1 MMKVSVKV
9 LVSVFCAVLCVI
21 VCSCSKSK
29 PSSETPDETA
39 TLKSEEREE
48 EVNWVQLQT
57 TPDVLP
63 VAVYETENWSQTQTK
78 PEPKRNY
85 LTMEEFLKGREG
97 LYEKGGITLYGAG
110 EIYDVPEGFGIEPHR
125 IFGIGTEYIP
135 PVEPYKEIEI
145 TFIWEDDYLHI
156 MLPTEVYE
164 KNPEVYLEAEHDGKT
179 FAYNDKKPIKFE
191 AESNHSKVLV
201 GYHYYLAFT
210 NRNLYSQNDEWN
222 ITLKNCQNDEVIAS
236 KTVSRQTIPD
246 NYVVYTDEYESPFT
260 ILTNRGMQVD
270 KIYHLIYK
278 GKGGS
283 FPDEGTMIV
292 FSYCYY
298 CSYPSYGIAYI
309 PFVGVKTKTDKD
321 GVCNLDF
328 SIKEPGQY
336 KIDFYDCATGEITR
350 CFSFNYMEAH
360 EEVLS
365 SGHYK
370 EVKLVEQKDT
380 EWKVN
385 SPEGLRLRDSP
396 WGEKIGLLADGTE
409 LIQTE
414 ETHYPFYDFIDGVHG
429 FWIPVQIKN
438 KTEESESQDRKEIY
452 CNSELT
458 DGWVFSGF
466 LEK

>member
-1 MMKVSVKV
+1 MKV
-9 LVSVFCAVLCVI
+9 LVAFLCAVLCLNI
-21 VCSCSKSK
+21 FSCSKTK
-29 PSSETPDETA
+29 TSSENPNQTA
-39 TLKSEEREE
+39 TMKREE
-48 EVNWVQLQT
+48 AVNLPQNQAAPAVSQVYVYGAENSSKNQT
-57 TPDVLP
+57 
-63 VAVYETENWSQTQTK
+63 AHE
-78 PEPKRNY
+78 PERNY
-85 LTMEEFLKGREG
+85 LTMEEFLKEREG
-97 LYEKGGITLYGAG
+97 LYEKGGITLYEAG

-125 IFGIGTEYIP
+125 LFGVESEYVP
-135 PVEPYKEIEI
+135 PEEPYKEIEI
-145 TFIWEDDYLHI
+145 TFVWEDDFLHI
-156 MLPTEVYE
+156 MLPAEVYE

-191 AESNHSKVLV
+191 AETNHSDELV
-201 GYHYYLAFT
+201 GYHYYLEFM

-222 ITLKNCQNDEVIAS
+222 ILLKNCQNDEVLAS

-260 ILTNRGMQVD
+260 ILKNRGMQVD

-292 FSYCYY
+292 FSYGYY
-298 CSYPSYGIAYI
+298 FSYPSYGIAYI
-309 PFVGVKTKTDKD
+309 PFVGVKTKTDRD

-336 KIDFYDCATGEITR
+336 KIDFYDCASGEITR

-370 EVKLVEQKDT
+370 EVKLVEQKGT
-380 EWKVN
+380 EWKVD
-385 SPEGLRLRDSP
+385 SPEGLRLRDCP
-396 WGEKIGLLADGTE
+396 WGKKIGLLADGTE
-409 LIQTE
+409 VIQME
-414 ETHYPFYDFIDGVHG
+414 ETHYPFYDFIDGVDG

-438 KTEESESQDRKEIY
+438 KTEESESQDEKEIY

-466 LEK
+466 LKK

>member
-1 MMKVSVKV
+1 MKIQWYNWTEMMKESVKV
-9 LVSVFCAVLCVI
+9 FVSVFCAVLCVI
-21 VCSCSKSK
+21 ICSCSKSK
-29 PSSETPDETA
+29 TSSDNADIAEMIKLAATA
-39 TLKSEEREE
+39 EKNENNS
-48 EVNWVQLQT
+48 QLQ
-57 TPDVLP
+57 VE
-63 VAVYETENWSQTQTK
+63 AA
-78 PEPKRNY
+78 PKKNY
-85 LTMEEFLKGREG
+85 LTMEEFINERKG
-97 LYEKGGITLYGAG
+97 LYEKGGIALYEAG

-125 IFGIGTEYIP
+125 IFGVESEYVP
-135 PVEPYKEIEI
+135 PDEPYKEIEI
-145 TFIWEDDYLHI
+145 TFIWEDEYLHI
-156 MLPTEVYE
+156 MLPTEVYK
-164 KNPEVYLEAEHDGKT
+164 KNPDVYLEAEHDGKT
-179 FAYNDKKPIKFE
+179 FAYNDKKPLKFD
-191 AESNHSKVLV
+191 AEINYSNELV
-201 GYHYYLAFT
+201 GYHYYLEFT

-222 ITLKNCQNDEVIAS
+222 ITLKNCQNDEIIAS
-236 KTVSRQTIPD
+236 KAVSRKTIPD

-260 ILTNRGMQVD
+260 ILENRGMQVD

-336 KIDFYDCATGEITR
+336 KIDFYDCASGEITR

-438 KTEESESQDRKEIY
+438 KTEESEPQEKKEIY
-452 CNSELT
+452 CNNELT

>member
-1 MMKVSVKV
+1 MKV
-9 LVSVFCAVLCVI
+9 LPAFLCAVLCLSI
-21 VCSCSKSK
+21 FSCSKTK
-29 PSSETPDETA
+29 PSSEKEVVNRPQIQTVPAVSQVYVYGAENSSKNQTA
-39 TLKSEEREE
+39 PE
-48 EVNWVQLQT
+48 
-57 TPDVLP
+57 P
-63 VAVYETENWSQTQTK
+63 K

-85 LTMEEFLKGREG
+85 LTMEEFLKEREG
-97 LYEKGGITLYGAG
+97 LYEKGGITLYDAG
-110 EIYDVPEGFGIEPHR
+110 EIYDVPENFGIETHR
-125 IFGIGTEYIP
+125 VFGLHSEYVP
-135 PVEPYKEIEI
+135 PEEPYKEIEI
-145 TFIWEDDYLHI
+145 TFGGETLYEDLHI

-164 KNPEVYLEAEHDGKT
+164 KNPEIYLEAEHDGKT
-179 FAYNDKKPIKFE
+179 FAYDDKKPLKFE
-191 AESNHSKVLV
+191 AEMNNSDELV
-201 GYHYYLAFT
+201 GYHYYLEFT
-210 NRNLYSQNDEWN
+210 NRNLYSHNDEWN
-222 ITLKNCQNDEVIAS
+222 ITLKNCQNDEVIAAT
-236 KTVSRQTIPD
+236 TVSRQTIPD

-270 KIYHLIYK
+270 TIYHLIYK

-292 FSYCYY
+292 FSYGYY
-298 CSYPSYGIAYI
+298 CSYPDYGIAYI

-336 KIDFYDCATGEITR
+336 KIDFYDCASGEITR